1 MISLR
6 RLPNQERDEA
16 PVLFLRR
23 HWIEVVKIILIM
35 IVLAIIP
42 VVFYVFLS
50 DNGTDWSTY
59 WGQFGVLLF
68 SSYMAF
74 CIAILMTLFT
84 DYYLDSWIVTT
95 NRIINIEQRGLFS
108 RVISELHL
116 NQIQDITAETHGFL
130 PTILSYGNVYVQ
142 TAGARERFIFKMV
155 NDPEIVKRK
164 VAQLVEDDKRRH
176 GDASK

>member
-23 HWIEVVKIILIM
+23 HWIEVVKIILIT
-35 IVLAIIP
+35 IVLCAIP
-42 VVFYVFLS
+42 YTFYIFLNS
-50 DNGTDWSTY
+50 QGTDWSEY
-59 WGQFGVLLF
+59 WGQFGILF
-68 SSYMAF
+68 FSLYMSF
-74 CIAILMTLFT
+74 CAAILMTLFT

-116 NQIQDITAETHGFL
+116 NQVQDITAETQGFL
-130 PTILSYGNVYVQ
+130 PTILSYGNVYIQ
-142 TAGARERFIFKMV
+142 TAGTRERFIFKMV

-164 VAQLVEDDKRRH
+164 VAQLVEEDKRRH

>member
-6 RLPNQERDEA
+6 RLPNHERDESS
-16 PVLFLRR
+16 VLFLRR

-35 IVLAIIP
+35 IVLLAIP

-50 DNGTDWSTY
+50 DNGADWTAY

-68 SSYMAF
+68 SVYSAF
-74 CIAILMTLFT
+74 CIAILMTMFT
-84 DYYLDSWIVTT
+84 DYYLDTWIVTT

-108 RVISELHL
+108 RVVSELHL
-116 NQIQDITAETHGFL
+116 NQIQDVTAETQGFL
-130 PTILSYGNVYVQ
+130 PTILSYGNVYIQ
-142 TAGARERFIFKMV
+142 TAGAKERFIFKMV

-164 VAQLVEDDKRRH
+164 VTELVEQDKRRH
-176 GDASK
+176 GDASR